1 MATEVIAEEIA
12 TNLEEVAEVTR
23 KIGSAAGFGYF
34 GVGLIIGAGIGF
46 YYGHKYLKEKLRAEA
61 FEESKAEVEQIRE
74 AYSARAVVQEKP
86 GTPEEIVKGQGY
98 AHAGSPGAENASSD
112 TTVTRLKPPVP
123 VQEPIQYH
131 RAPPPPE
138 PTKPVHDPQWNFEEE
153 LAKRIPGEPH
163 VIHEDE
169 YHETEDGLPRPGWTQ
184 TAMTYYARDDVLTNE
199 DGEVVP
205 NAEEVIGNYNLR
217 FGVGSTDPDLVFIRN
232 PERMLEMEVTR
243 VDKSY
248 EEYVLGFDSHEEG

>member
-23 KIGSAAGFGYF
+23 KIGNAAGIGYF
-34 GVGLIIGAGIGF
+34 GIGLIIGAGIGF
-46 YYGHKYLKEKLRAEA
+46 YYGHKHLKEKLRAEA
-61 FEESKAEVEQIRE
+61 FEESKIEVEQIRE
-74 AYSARAVVQEKP
+74 AYSARAVVKEKP
-86 GTPEEIVKGQGY
+86 GTPEEIVKEQGY
-98 AHAGSPGAENASSD
+98 EGPPVAAGADA
-112 TTVTRLKPPVP
+112 TVTRLKASVP

-131 RAPPPPE
+131 RAPPPQE
-138 PTKPVHDPQWNFEEE
+138 PAKPVHDPQWNFEEE
-153 LAKRIPGEPH
+153 LAKRVPGEPH

-199 DGEVVP
+199 RDEVVP
-205 NAEEVIGNYNLR
+205 NADEVIGQYNLR

-232 PERMLEMEVTR
+232 PDRMLEMEITR

-248 EEYVLGFDSHEEG
+248 EEHVLGFDSHEEG